1 MKEKTDF
8 RNNLDIRNRPIG
20 IFDSGLGGLTVLK
33 EIKKLL
39 PGEDIIYFGD
49 TARVPYGT
57 KSRETVIK
65 FSIQNTDFLVSLNIK
80 MIIVACNTSSS
91 FSLPTLRRRYDIPVI
106 GVIEP
111 GARGAVKA
119 TKKMKVGIIGTR
131 ATISSGVY
139 ESEIEE
145 INPKIKITSQAC
157 PLFVPLVEEGWLK
170 EGVTRE
176 IARRY
181 LGPLKRKNID
191 VVVLGCTHY
200 PLLKSAIHRVLGKGV
215 RLIDSARETARAVKK
230 VIHEKDIYN
239 RRKSKGNYRFYV
251 SDEPRLFERIGSRFL
266 GSKIVN
272 IKKVDVGV

>member
-1 MKEKTDF
+1 M
-8 RNNLDIRNRPIG
+8 RSRPIG

-33 EIKKLL
+33 EVKKIL
-39 PGEDIIYFGD
+39 PSEDIIYFGD

-57 KSRETVIK
+57 KSRETVVK
-65 FSIQNTDFLVSLNIK
+65 FSVQNADFLVSLDIK

-111 GARGAVKA
+111 GARGAAKA
-119 TKKMKVGIIGTR
+119 TKKMKVGVIGTR

-139 ESEIEE
+139 ESEIEK
-145 INPKIKITSQAC
+145 INPKIKITSLAC

-170 EGVTRE
+170 EDVTLE
-176 IARRY
+176 VARRY

-200 PLLKSAIHRVLGKGV
+200 PLLKSAIRRILGKGV
-215 RLIDSARETARAVKK
+215 RLIDSATQTARAVKK
-230 VIHEKDIYN
+230 VIHEKNIYN
-239 RRKSKGNYRFYV
+239 RRKSKGNYIFYV
-251 SDEPRLFERIGSRFL
+251 SDEPRLFEKIGSRFL